1 MFENTVVLRHP
12 LAGSGSSGAPGTR
25 FQREVVACQ
34 LAELEPGMLK
44 VTENMVNQKLSVCY
58 GIFTF

>member
-1 MFENTVVLRHP
+1 MFENTVVLRHL
-12 LAGSGSSGAPGTR
+12 LAESGSSGAPGTR

-44 VTENMVNQKLSVCY
+44 VTENMVNQKLSVSF